1 MQINFE
7 QNKKDLLNKISTFRK
22 KDADAAEPSGA
33 VRPRDV
39 VIFGAHSPL
48 INDLM
53 SDMEKERPI
62 AGFHDVESVF
72 NYCLDSPVRWII
84 TDMDPPTNA
93 KSITDLFSAVKSI
106 KPDIQFI
113 LLTKYPRT
121 TTVRVLTAKSAVMF
135 EKPFKM
141 AELLRLIDPEEV
153 SKP

>member
-7 QNKKDLLNKISTFRK
+7 QNKKDLLNKISAFRK
-22 KDADAAEPSGA
+22 KDADAAQPSGSA
-33 VRPRDV
+33 RARDV
-39 VIFGAHSPL
+39 VIFGAHR
-48 INDLM
+48 
-53 SDMEKERPI
+53 EKERPI

-84 TDMDPPTNA
+84 ADMDPPTNA

-121 TTVRVLTAKSAVMF
+121 TTVRVLTAKSAIMF

-141 AELLRLIDPEEV
+141 AELLHLIDPEEV
-153 SKP
+153 SYP